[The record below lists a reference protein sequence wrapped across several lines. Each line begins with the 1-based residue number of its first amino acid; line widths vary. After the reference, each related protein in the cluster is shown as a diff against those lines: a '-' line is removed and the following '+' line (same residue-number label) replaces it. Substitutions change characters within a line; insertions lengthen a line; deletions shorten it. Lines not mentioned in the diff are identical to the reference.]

1 MMALVGND
9 VVALFPCIMA
19 EKTNRIVRDEIML
32 SEIKIEGKD
41 LERAKAFI
49 ERNKNNLKDIEGIEH
64 TLPKR
69 I

>member
-1 MMALVGND
+1 
-9 VVALFPCIMA
+9 MA

-41 LERAKAFI
+41 LERAKSFI